1 MGPSPF
7 LLLHTLNASKNER
20 RNSRQTQH
28 PQSKLG
34 QYRLSSISW
43 TIYSNPSLFDCLRF
57 STKSCLIIVNS
68 TGGVLK
74 WGTPKLSILGGFS
87 IINHH
92 WGIPISGKTTGLG
105 NPKFAGPA
113 TAPWS
118 GDPRYTVQSVL
129 LIFAL
134 TFVLIVALTIYAVK
148 TKVGS
153 RAPFP
158 VDRVFEKGV
167 LKVIAGFLGIMYHY
181 VSRIF
186 PNATHGACI

>member
-1 MGPSPF
+1 
-7 LLLHTLNASKNER
+7 
-20 RNSRQTQH
+20 
-28 PQSKLG
+28 
-34 QYRLSSISW
+34 
-43 TIYSNPSLFDCLRF
+43 
-57 STKSCLIIVNS
+57 
-68 TGGVLK
+68 
-74 WGTPKLSILGGFS
+74 
-87 IINHH
+87 
-92 WGIPISGKTTGLG
+92 
-105 NPKFAGPA
+105 
-113 TAPWS
+113 
-118 GDPRYTVQSVL
+118 VQSVL

-167 LKVIAGFLGIMYHY
+167 LKVIAGFLEIMYHY

>member
-1 MGPSPF
+1 M
-7 LLLHTLNASKNER
+7 
-20 RNSRQTQH
+20 
-28 PQSKLG
+28 
-34 QYRLSSISW
+34 
-43 TIYSNPSLFDCLRF
+43 
-57 STKSCLIIVNS
+57 
-68 TGGVLK
+68 
-74 WGTPKLSILGGFS
+74 
-87 IINHH
+87 
-92 WGIPISGKTTGLG
+92 G

-118 GDPRYTVQSVL
+118 GDCRYTVQSVL

-134 TFVLIVALTIYAVK
+134 TFVLIVALAIYAVK

-186 PNATHGACI
+186 PNVTHGAGI